1 MGFSDTLRAA
11 RQEKG
16 LTQQEVAR
24 VLEVDKTTYSGYET
38 GRRQP
43 DVGKLQKLARLL
55 ELSGDQLLGLP
66 PPGRQRPDPGGAGE
80 AQTLPA
86 AGCPTAGS
94 WWTWSWRR
102 STSA

>member
-43 DVGKLQKLARLL
+43 DVIPRSLARLPL
-55 ELSGDQLLGLP
+55 YEKLDVLQIDTSE
-66 PPGRQRPDPGGAGE
+66 RSAE
-80 AQTLPA
+80 ET
-86 AGCPTAGS
+86 AGCLAFYGRYGTMPL
-94 WWTWSWRR
+94 R
-102 STSA
+102 